1 MTSFKGLLF
10 TRFLWDTAE
19 AAAHLSKVFQ
29 AEFLTVTT
37 AAAVRKFEMQC
48 LNMKSSDGP
57 RVKAFLT
64 EVGEGN
70 MFRDIAIT
78 IDDIDLS
85 QFQKVKLTVVDEV
98 CQSTAERF
106 QYLFDDPVIKASSVF
121 DPDTWPGDPEELAS
135 YGDDKLVLEK
145 I

>member
-1 MTSFKGLLF
+1 
-10 TRFLWDTAE
+10 
-19 AAAHLSKVFQ
+19 
-29 AEFLTVTT
+29 
-37 AAAVRKFEMQC
+37 
-48 LNMKSSDGP
+48 
-57 RVKAFLT
+57 
-64 EVGEGN
+64 